1 MAKHVN
7 LEFSLLKD
15 KNVLMMFVY
24 SDGEILSTD
33 GLTFQNQIVS
43 LPNHISSI
51 FTGGKAHI
59 KVE

>member
-1 MAKHVN
+1 MAKQVN
-7 LEFSLLKD
+7 LEFSLLKH

-24 SDGEILSTD
+24 SDDETLSTD
-33 GLTFQNQIVS
+33 GLTFENQIVS

-51 FTGGKAHI
+51 FIGSKAHI